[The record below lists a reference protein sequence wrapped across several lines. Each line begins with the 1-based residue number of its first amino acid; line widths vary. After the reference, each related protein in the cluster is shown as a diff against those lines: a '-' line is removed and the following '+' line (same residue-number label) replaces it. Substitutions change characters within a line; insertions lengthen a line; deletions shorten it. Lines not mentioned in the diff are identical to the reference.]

1 MQDLSSE
8 ISYPLQQRME
18 VEDIGKV
25 KQPWVLRA
33 KEDILEHGDGQKRE
47 IKFLFV

>member
-1 MQDLSSE
+1 MTF
-8 ISYPLQQRME
+8 YPWQQRME

-25 KQPWVLRA
+25 KQAWALRVTEDVL
-33 KEDILEHGDGQKRE
+33 EPGDGWRK